1 MTARHITPAATRSEQ
16 KALWRWMILL
26 SIMLLGI
33 FLRCYRLES
42 TGSDYLL
49 GNSYYA
55 AAVKSMIQ
63 SPYNFWYAAAE
74 PGGAVTV
81 DKPAFGLW
89 FQGISALLL
98 GINSLALALPQAA
111 AGILCIALIYAIV
124 RRQGGE
130 TAGLLAAFVYTIMP
144 VSIAID
150 RNNTMDSILMLFLL
164 LATLAFTKAIKTNK
178 LRWLLAG
185 GLMLGLGFNV
195 KMLQAFLIVPA
206 LILFYLLGAQHHWW
220 KKLLYL
226 AAMTLVLLSISFSWA
241 LAVDL
246 TPPEDRPYV
255 GGSINNSV
263 TDLALGYNGIVRLFG
278 RFKSFPGV
286 QFPDIV
292 PPELQ
297 RDRGRDFYQEVG
309 MAGVWR
315 LFTQP
320 LVGDVS
326 WLLPAA
332 VLAGLFAFFK
342 TQQEQRFSQAAAALM
357 LWGSWLLLC
366 MIFFSISGMM
376 HAYYVVM
383 LGPPV
388 AALTG
393 IGLSVTTEQVSQHR
407 LFALIVLVTVGITTL
422 AFQIYVINAYPEL
435 RKLLIP
441 ALVLTGITGLI
452 LLLSGYSRPA
462 ASQAT
467 LNKTIVWIGALMLA
481 PCVWSML
488 TTFNPHPDMI
498 LPRAGLGPADDD
510 YADFVLSLSPG
521 DNYYL
526 TASIIIDYLQPRT
539 EEQEYLLAT
548 WKAFD
553 ASPFILETGRPVMI
567 MGGFT
572 GLDPVMEMKGV
583 IASVEDGSQRYFL
596 FTESNPMKFW
606 FDMNCEPVD
615 LSEIELQTGRSIPL
629 LTTDPDRFI
638 LYDCKQ

>member
-1 MTARHITPAATRSEQ
+1 MTAQPSTPADTRSKQ
-16 KALWRWMILL
+16 KVLWRWVI
-26 SIMLLGI
+26 LLGI
-33 FLRCYRLES
+33 ILLGSFLRFYRLEY
-42 TGSDYLL
+42 TGSDYVL

-55 AAVKSMIQ
+55 AAVKSMVQ

-98 GINSLALALPQAA
+98 GVNRLALVLPQAA
-111 AGILCIALIYAIV
+111 AGMLCIALIYAIV

-130 TAGLLAAFVYTIMP
+130 TAGLLAALVYAIMP

-164 LATLAFTKAIKTNK
+164 LSTLAFTKAIKTNK
-178 LRWLLAG
+178 LGWLLAG
-185 GLMLGLGFNV
+185 GLILGLGFNI
-195 KMLQAFLIVPA
+195 KLLQAFLILPA
-206 LILFYLLGAQHHWW
+206 LYLFYLLGAKHQWW
-220 KKLLYL
+220 KKLLHL
-226 AAMTLVLLSISFSWA
+226 AAMTIVLLSVSFAWA

-263 TDLALGYNGIVRLFG
+263 TDLAVGYNGIVRLFG
-278 RFKSFPGV
+278 RFISFPGV
-286 QFPDIV
+286 QLPD
-292 PPELQ
+292 PKLQ
-297 RDRGRDFYQEVG
+297 RGHDHRGDFEPEVG
-309 MAGVWR
+309 MPGVWR

-320 LVGDVS
+320 LVGDAS

-342 TQQEQRFSQAAAALM
+342 TQQERRFSPATAALV

-376 HAYYVVM
+376 HAYYLVM

-393 IGLSVTTEQVSQHR
+393 IGLSVTTAQVSQHR
-407 LFALIVLVTVGITTL
+407 LSALLVLITVGIMTL

-435 RKLLIP
+435 RQHLIP

-452 LLLSGYSRPA
+452 LLLSGYSRSA
-462 ASQAT
+462 ASSAT
-467 LNKTIVWIGALMLA
+467 PSKTMVWIGALMLA
-481 PCVWSML
+481 PCAWSIL
-488 TTFNPHPDMI
+488 TTFNPDPDML

-510 YADFVLSLSPG
+510 YADFVLYFNPG
-521 DNYYL
+521 DNYYR
-526 TASIIIDYLQPRT
+526 TASIIADYLQPRT
-539 EEQEYLLAT
+539 EDQEYLLAT

-553 ASPFILETGRPVMI
+553 AAPFILETGRPVMI

-572 GLDPVMEMKGV
+572 GLDPVMEMEDV

-596 FTESNPMKFW
+596 FTESNPMAFW
-606 FDMNCEPVD
+606 FDMNCKPVD
-615 LSEIELQTGRSIPL
+615 LSEIELETGRSIPS
-629 LTTDPDRFI
+629 LTTDSRLFI
-638 LYDCKQ
+638 LYDCQP